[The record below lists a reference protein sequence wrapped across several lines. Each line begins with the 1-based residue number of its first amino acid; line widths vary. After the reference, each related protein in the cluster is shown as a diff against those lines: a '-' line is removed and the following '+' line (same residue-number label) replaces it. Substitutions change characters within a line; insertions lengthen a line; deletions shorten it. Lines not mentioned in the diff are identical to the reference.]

1 MHRLKTKQTVT
12 WSDLNDPYTDTLM
25 MMNNDDNELSV
36 VLSSL

>member
-1 MHRLKTKQTVT
+1 MHGLKQNVT